1 MNLDAETI
9 WKILGIVFAAGVVWA
24 KLEAIQKD
32 IARLE
37 KKQDRYNN
45 LQERTR
51 VLEVKIDNHLSN
63 GGGK

>member
-1 MNLDAETI
+1 MNMDPETI
-9 WKILGIVFAAGVVWA
+9 WKIVGIVFASGVVWA

-37 KKQDRYNN
+37 KKQDKYNN

-51 VLEVKIDNHLSN
+51 VLEVKVDNHLQ
-63 GGGK
+63 GVK

>member
-1 MNLDAETI
+1 MTLDAETI
-9 WKILGIVFAAGVVWA
+9 WKILGVVFAAGVVWA

-37 KKQDRYNN
+37 KKQDKYNN

-51 VLEVKIDNHLSN
+51 GLEVWKEEHMLNH
-63 GGGK
+63 K

>member
-1 MNLDAETI
+1 MTLDAETI
-9 WKILGIVFAAGVVWA
+9 WKILGVVFAAGVVWA

-51 VLEVKIDNHLSN
+51 VLEVKIDNHLNN
-63 GGGK
+63 GGGR

>member
-1 MNLDAETI
+1 MTLDAETV
-9 WKILGIVFAAGVVWA
+9 WKIIGIVFAAGVVWA

-51 VLEVKIDNHLSN
+51 VLEVKIDNHLNN
-63 GGGK
+63 GGRV